1 MGSVKGVTVL
11 DIENLKATAIKG
23 LQAEKQLHRV
33 SEDYQ
38 RIKQLVPTIK
48 ERIQRDKE
56 LSRLKELEI
65 AFQSLPTSVKK
76 QLFSLTSKVLDKER

>member
-1 MGSVKGVTVL
+1 M
-11 DIENLKATAIKG
+11 
-23 LQAEKQLHRV
+23 
-33 SEDYQ
+33 
-38 RIKQLVPTIK
+38 PTI
-48 ERIQRDKE
+48 EEHIQRDKE